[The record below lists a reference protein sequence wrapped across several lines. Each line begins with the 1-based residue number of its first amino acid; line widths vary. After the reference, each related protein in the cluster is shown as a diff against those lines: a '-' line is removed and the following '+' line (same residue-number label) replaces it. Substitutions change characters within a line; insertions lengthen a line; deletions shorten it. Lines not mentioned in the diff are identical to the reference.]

1 MADLGSLGGTQS
13 GALTV
18 TPSGVV
24 VGSSLTA
31 GNLATHVFTWTP
43 AGGMVDLGTLGGTS
57 SFAAAVNPRGDIVG
71 NSSIAG
77 DTATHAVMFR
87 ATG

>member
-1 MADLGSLGGTQS
+1 
-13 GALTV
+13 
-18 TPSGVV
+18 
-24 VGSSLTA
+24 
-31 GNLATHVFTWTP
+31 
-43 AGGMVDLGTLGGTS
+43 MVDLGTLGGTS